1 MRNDTFAQLME
12 YMDSLSAPPY
22 LRFWTNADIY
32 RQFATLSLSETT
44 NETTTTDLMRSDAL
58 CVFDAHFS
66 QNAELPICLFHEKM
80 FGRDEAITEHCR
92 VVDDMRSRIE
102 TNPDPNLF
110 RYAQKLVLDIIDDFY
125 IDGFRQYWTR
135 MHKNPTIAFDKSI
148 GGSTKT
154 MANHTGLGDADEGGI
169 AHLDY
174 MDVDLG
180 DQMLGWHMDDVPKP
194 PTKSTEFIQAQ
205 QKTQTSSSPA
215 LGGDLGDEFMIPS
228 DKDTELNAASLVSP
242 RKDTDH
248 DVADLLDG
256 EEGDGTKR
264 TAHDDAMVH
273 IASAITTLREQ
284 LMLLDSNIEKT
295 RAKLSSGP
303 IPNIQ
308 RNMEINTRLKK
319 LQKTKKNLEEE
330 VDKLLKLAEEME
342 PSSNSGTCTDDA
354 GVAEVRFLDLRDVSV
369 AIRVVETQDEK
380 SASAMRRR
388 LPSALNGIPGV
399 GAISQHI
406 ISPSINMLT
415 GSMPSGSSV
424 PFIQRLRQ
432 ATFIVEVE
440 RHAASDAAERG
451 WLITRSYDDFCQLH
465 QQLSEQFVKVTKI
478 PFPVPRKST
487 LFNSSSLTAAERLT
501 RITSELETYVQMTL
515 GDQLL
520 CESRPMQHFFRS
532 EVEQLT
538 QKSTKK
544 KINPLDI
551 RKRVLTILRDVYM
564 PSKSRPSSAAS
575 NNPNTASPR
584 ISLDSTDIPTISVDT
599 TEDKPL
605 PSPESRP
612 SIEEQIKSNP
622 RTDTPSSISRITNL
636 DVSLI
641 IDTFFALL
649 IDLFDLHSQHW
660 IRRKVLGVLRKILL
674 TQTQKTWLSTAVE
687 QLMRAIGSGLASNVS
702 VTMIDMLLD
711 RLWPP
716 PDRAW
721 VYANGHL
728 VTQTEDEKQ
737 ERRHRATQLVMDLVT
752 ENPAELMKPDPSSSS
767 MLQDDTD
774 AVPGNG
780 GGNGLTILS
789 NASFSSV
796 LSTGDQP
803 ALSAGASSTVQ
814 FYLYRMVGA
823 RAAIRGIRRVMD
835 MLQYEQFNR
844 ILVINLLE
852 TVVKQVLAEDRR
864 KY

>member
-1 MRNDTFAQLME
+1 
-12 YMDSLSAPPY
+12 
-22 LRFWTNADIY
+22 
-32 RQFATLSLSETT
+32 
-44 NETTTTDLMRSDAL
+44 
-58 CVFDAHFS
+58 
-66 QNAELPICLFHEKM
+66 
-80 FGRDEAITEHCR
+80 
-92 VVDDMRSRIE
+92 
-102 TNPDPNLF
+102 
-110 RYAQKLVLDIIDDFY
+110 
-125 IDGFRQYWTR
+125 
-135 MHKNPTIAFDKSI
+135 
-148 GGSTKT
+148 
-154 MANHTGLGDADEGGI
+154 
-169 AHLDY
+169 
-174 MDVDLG
+174 
-180 DQMLGWHMDDVPKP
+180 
-194 PTKSTEFIQAQ
+194 
-205 QKTQTSSSPA
+205 
-215 LGGDLGDEFMIPS
+215 MIPS